1 MSKDFAYEQASE
13 HTAAQHVLLLEEAFS
28 YSTEFS
34 AKMFLFDLLA
44 NATVSSGFCMMK
56 RVLSENLEWA
66 KGEGD
71 IKGTLKK
78 PSVCQYRSM

>member
-1 MSKDFAYEQASE
+1 MSKLLS
-13 HTAAQHVLLLEEAFS
+13 TLQHNVILLEEAFS

-66 KGEGD
+66 KREGD

>member
-1 MSKDFAYEQASE
+1 MSKLLS
-13 HTAAQHVLLLEEAFS
+13 TLQHNVILLEEAFS

-78 PSVCQYRSM
+78 LSVCQYRSM

>member
-1 MSKDFAYEQASE
+1 MSKLLS
-13 HTAAQHVLLLEEAFS
+13 TLQHNVILLEEAFS

-56 RVLSENLEWA
+56 RVL
-66 KGEGD
+66 
-71 IKGTLKK
+71 
-78 PSVCQYRSM
+78 